1 MATADPRGIALRRV
15 ALRRV
20 VLRAV
25 RLGGGSGQVLPPQ
38 PPAGAFLLLESGGY
52 LLTENGNR
60 IKLENQ

>member
-1 MATADPRGIALRRV
+1 MRTELYDITLTRIALRRV
-15 ALRRV
+15 ALRT
-20 VLRAV
+20 V
-25 RLGGGSGQVLPPQ
+25 RLGRGSGQVSPPQ